1 MGLALYLTQLTILV
15 QLRLVK
21 LHGMQNGLSQAL

>member
-15 QLRLVK
+15 QLKLVK
-21 LHGMQNGLSQAL
+21 HLGMQNGLFQAL